1 MGLGWEDKE
10 VHFDLSFSDMRLTI
24 GEKVIDRLDNI
35 EDTKGNG
42 GDRGKLIITNLRI
55 LWHSVSN
62 PRINLSIG
70 YNSITTLN
78 TKIVNS
84 KLRGTT
90 QALYLM
96 TVCHGSRYEFIFT
109 NLVPGSMRH
118 FTSVTGVHKAYTT
131 SKAYREL
138 KLRGAVVHNKRL
150 RILPLEQVCNVLHGV
165 WNLSSDQGSLGTFY
179 ITNVRLVWFAD
190 MNEAFNISLPYLQ
203 INSIRI
209 RDSKFGRAL
218 VITCNQ
224 TSGGYILGFRI
235 DPEDQ
240 LNLIFKELSSL
251 FTVYASN
258 PIYGI
263 EYEWSSKED
272 EKENAI
278 LTEDVEEVDDP
289 RNEISNV
296 LITYSAN
303 GDTGKDR
310 PIVYSNEL
318 GLAIESLKEGYTIQK
333 LWEVVPS

>member
-1 MGLGWEDKE
+1 MGLAWEDKE
-10 VHFDLSFSDMRLTI
+10 VHFDLSFSDMRLAI

-55 LWHSVSN
+55 LWHSVTN

-70 YNSITTLN
+70 YNSMTTIN

-90 QALYLM
+90 QALYMM

-118 FTSVTGVHKAYTT
+118 FTSVTGVHKAYTS
-131 SKAYREL
+131 SKPYREL

-150 RILPLEQVCNVLHGV
+150 RILPLEQVCTVLHGV

-209 RDSKFGRAL
+209 RESKFGKAL
-218 VITCNQ
+218 VVMCREA
-224 TSGGYILGFRI
+224 SGGYILGFRI
-235 DPEDQ
+235 DPEDK
-240 LNLIFKELSSL
+240 LNTIFKELSSL

-263 EYEWSSKED
+263 EYEWSSKEE
-272 EKENAI
+272 EKQNGI
-278 LTEDVEEVDDP
+278 LTEDVEEVDDS

-296 LITYSAN
+296 LMTYSAN
-303 GDTGKDR
+303 GDNGKDR

-318 GLAIESLKEGYTIQK
+318 GLAIESLKEGFTIQK